1 MLFPFQWQDIP
12 NGKGCANWCWMLMEQ
27 FWKWCL
33 IWFWTAKIYGNEENE
48 KSIAIYIMMWG
59 QGGLRTTILVTETV
73 NRPFALLL
81 NRIFSLFPNTSSLL
95 LVSFLFPLNTN
106 YQPNFVEQVNRCQVL
121 HLCHSCWTWA
131 LWNYKH
137 SLRIATNIGEYMVDY
152 IWAMSG

>member
-1 MLFPFQWQDIP
+1 MQIL
-12 NGKGCANWCWMLMEQ
+12 WCWIMMGQ

-33 IWFWTAKIYGNEENE
+33 IWFWTAKIYGNEEK
-48 KSIAIYIMMWG
+48 KSIAIYVMMWG

-106 YQPNFVEQVNRCQVL
+106 YQPNFVEQV
-121 HLCHSCWTWA
+121 SGIA
-131 LWNYKH
+131 LLSFLLDLGPLELQTQPSNSNKH
-137 SLRIATNIGEYMVDY
+137 WRIYDWLSDVPESRVWFASKNLTPCRMH
-152 IWAMSG
+152 